1 MNGNEA
7 TIALCFNRYFGA
19 SPCGGSPV
27 RHLVRRSEH
36 RSGKIDMKFAKR
48 VGLIAGGIGF
58 FAAFLGGA
66 DNASYDA
73 GYAFVDGLVGGAFW
87 FGIAYGITRLVQR
100 NKNGKQ

>member
-1 MNGNEA
+1 MSYNSMNQLPPPPPPKGQAGQKE
-7 TIALCFNRYFGA
+7 
-19 SPCGGSPV
+19 
-27 RHLVRRSEH
+27 
-36 RSGKIDMKFAKR
+36 FAKR

-87 FGIAYGITRLVQR
+87 FGIAYGITRLSQR
-100 NKNGKQ
+100 VKNGEQ